1 MIIYN
6 NNILMNLIELNKR
19 IKNEI
24 CYETI
29 NKLSDQNL
37 LIEFKKCKSVV
48 SKLDKIIKILNK
60 YNINKSNDK

>member
-1 MIIYN
+1 
-6 NNILMNLIELNKR
+6 MNLIELNKR